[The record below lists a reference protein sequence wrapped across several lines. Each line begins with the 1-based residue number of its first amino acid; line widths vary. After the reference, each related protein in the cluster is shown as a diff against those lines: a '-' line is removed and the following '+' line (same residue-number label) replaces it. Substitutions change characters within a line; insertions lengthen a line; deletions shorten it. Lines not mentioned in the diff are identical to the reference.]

1 VKDLVVLWD
10 IDGTLLSVHGA
21 GRRAFAVALSATW
34 ERPFD
39 LDGVSFAGATDLG
52 ILGLVLGAAELDG
65 RRIAAFFDALERAL
79 DDELRRAPARA
90 FPGAHEATRTLAE
103 LGVAQGLLTG
113 NEERCARRKLR
124 SAGFDPGQFPFGAF
138 GHQHADRDELARR
151 AAAQRRGRMVVVG
164 DTPRDVQAARA
175 IGALAVA
182 VASGFAPRDS
192 LEAAAPDQLL
202 DDLTGLVSILERW
215 PAQPPRR

>member
-1 VKDLVVLWD
+1 MTELVVLWD

-21 GRRAFAVALSATW
+21 GRRAFAAALAATW
-34 ERPFD
+34 ERPFN
-39 LDGVSFAGATDLG
+39 LDDVSFAGATDLG
-52 ILGLVLGAAELDG
+52 VLGQVLDAKERDG
-65 RRIAAFFDALERAL
+65 PRVAAFFDALEGAL

-90 FPGAHEATRTLAE
+90 FPGAHEATQALAE

-124 SAGFDPGQFPFGAF
+124 SAGFDPARFPFGAF
-138 GHQHADRDELARR
+138 GHEHADRDELARR
-151 AAAQRRGRMVVVG
+151 AAARRAGRHVVVG

-182 VASGFAPRDS
+182 VASGFAPREA
-192 LEAAAPDQLL
+192 LTAAAPDHLL
-202 DDLTGLVSILERW
+202 DELSGLPSLLARW
-215 PAQPPRR
+215 PAAVPRR